1 MESSHDV
8 GQALVGL
15 RPLRHMLD
23 VDVTVPIFADDGSA
37 LGRLAVRLR
46 PSTTPSVTNDN
57 RGVTAKRV
65 PDDVDDLSDS
75 EVESLESL
83 DGAFIWLSLATHLVV
98 DKPPTQLALKQQ
110 QYCLEYTFGQA
121 NAQTTA
127 LTHEE
132 TIKVLVNREF
142 VQYVSTDVLVFS
154 VRVRAASNAKT
165 DDFAMAPATEPAATS
180 NDSKALME
188 QLGREHASMVEEADK
203 ERRRNDALLAEL
215 TNLVSQVKSH
225 EDELR
230 KQAEKSQA
238 ASSEL
243 AKAQEK
249 ARADVRER
257 EALQRQL
264 QEADAKWQVLAT
276 TAENAKSKVCCIQ

>member
-1 MESSHDV
+1 MESSQCV

-23 VDVTVPIFADDGSA
+23 VEATVPIFADDGAA

-46 PSTTPSVTNDN
+46 PSTTPSVVTDN

-65 PDDVDDLSDS
+65 PDDVDDLSDN
-75 EVESLESL
+75 EVESLEAL
-83 DGAFIWLSLATHLVV
+83 AGTFIWLSLATHLVV
-98 DKPPTQLALKQQ
+98 DKPPTQLVLKQQ
-110 QYCLEYTFGQA
+110 QYCLEYAFGQA
-121 NAQTTA
+121 NAQTTSMA
-127 LTHEE
+127 HEQ
-132 TIKVLVNREF
+132 TIKVLVNHEL
-142 VQYVSTDVLVFS
+142 VQYVSTDVLAFS
-154 VRVRAASNAKT
+154 VRLASR
-165 DDFAMAPATEPAATS
+165 DP
-180 NDSKALME
+180 SKALME
-188 QLGREHASMVEEADK
+188 QLGREHATMLEEAEK

-215 TNLVSQVKSH
+215 TNLVGQVKSH

-276 TAENAKSKVCCIQ
+276 TAENAKSKVCCMQ